1 MNISIVGTGYVG
13 LVTGVC
19 LASKGHEVIC
29 VDKKSDIIKKINKM
43 ICPIYE
49 PKLPEMLEA
58 AVRNKR
64 LIATSDLEFAIKN
77 SEITIIAVGTP
88 FTSGAIDLTYI
99 ENCVKE
105 IGSVLEDKEAYHVI
119 CIKSTVVPTTT
130 DGIVK
135 KLLEE
140 TSQKKAGSFGL
151 AMNPEFLREGC
162 AVDDFMNPDR
172 IVIGAYDDKSYE
184 AMEKIYK
191 NNFETPIL
199 KVNLRTAE
207 MIKYTSN
214 SLLAAMISFGNEIS
228 NICESIGGIDAIDVF
243 NGLILDKRISIRN
256 KSKLLQPGLV
266 QYLRPGCGFGGSC
279 FPKDVKA
286 LVSHSIQNNYNPQM
300 LEAVLKINETQPTRM
315 VKKLEELMG
324 NINGKKIAV
333 LGIAFKADT
342 DDIRESPAIKIIK
355 ELLEKGSA
363 VYATDPQAIA
373 NAKKELGCIEGLKF
387 VNSYRE
393 ALYDADA
400 ALLVTAWDIYKK
412 IKSRDFIKLMKRAVI
427 IDGRRIYD
435 KKEMEKAEIIYSG
448 IGIDKQEK

>member
-19 LASKGHEVIC
+19 LAKKGHDVIC
-29 VDKKSDIIKKINKM
+29 VDKKPDIIKKINNM

-49 PKLPEMLEA
+49 PKLTEMLEEV
-58 AVRNKR
+58 VREKR
-64 LIATSDLEFAIKN
+64 LIATSDLEFAINN
-77 SEITIIAVGTP
+77 SEVTIIAVGTP
-88 FTSGAIDLTYI
+88 FKAGAIDLSYI
-99 ENCVKE
+99 ENCAKE
-105 IGSVLEDKEAYHVI
+105 IGSILEDKDAYHVV
-119 CIKSTVVPTTT
+119 CIKSTVVPSTT

-140 TSQKKAGSFGL
+140 TSQKIVGSFGL

-184 AMEKIYK
+184 TMAGIYRDCF
-191 NNFETPIL
+191 NAPIL

-214 SLLAAMISFGNEIS
+214 SFLAAMISFGNEIS
-228 NICESIGGIDAIDVF
+228 NICESVGDIDSIDVI

-256 KSKLLQPGLV
+256 KSKILLPGIA
-266 QYLRPGCGFGGSC
+266 QYLKPGCGFGGSC

-286 LVSHSIQNNYNPQM
+286 LVTHSIQNKYNPEM
-300 LEAVLKINETQPTRM
+300 LEAVLKINEIQPTRM
-315 VKKLEELMG
+315 IKKLEELIG
-324 NINGKKIAV
+324 DIKDKKIAV

-342 DDIRESPAIKIIK
+342 DDIRESPALIIIK
-355 ELLEKGSA
+355 ELLEKGA
-363 VYATDPQAIA
+363 LVYATDPQAIV
-373 NAKKELGCIEGLKF
+373 NTKKELSGIEGLKLMK
-387 VNSYRE
+387 NYRE
-393 ALYDADA
+393 ALSDADA

-412 IKSRDFIKLMKRAVI
+412 IKPKDFIKLMKRAVVV
-427 IDGRRIYD
+427 DGRRIYD
-435 KKEMEKAEIIYSG
+435 KKEMEKSEIVYSG
-448 IGIDKQEK
+448 IGIDK